1 MDCKYNS
8 EDIQKILD
16 FSSWTDKKKI
26 DTLLRI
32 DCNMYTNLGTDS
44 TEGER
49 KKTKTLS
56 IKIYRAI
63 KKINPI
69 EGDSLLKTIDL

>member
-1 MDCKYNS
+1 MDCKYTSN
-8 EDIQKILD
+8 DIEKIVD
-16 FSSWTDKKKI
+16 FSSWTEKRKI

-49 KKTKTLS
+49 KKTKALS

-63 KKINPI
+63 KKIDPI
-69 EGDSLLKTIDL
+69 EGDPLLKTIDL

>member
-1 MDCKYNS
+1 MDFKYTS
-8 EDIQKILD
+8 SDIQKILD

-32 DCNMYTNLGTDS
+32 DCNMYTNLGTESSD
-44 TEGER
+44 TER
-49 KKTKTLS
+49 KKTKALS

-63 KKINPI
+63 KKINPV

>member
-1 MDCKYNS
+1 
-8 EDIQKILD
+8 
-16 FSSWTDKKKI
+16 
-26 DTLLRI
+26 
-32 DCNMYTNLGTDS
+32 MYTNLGTDS

-49 KKTKTLS
+49 KKTKALS